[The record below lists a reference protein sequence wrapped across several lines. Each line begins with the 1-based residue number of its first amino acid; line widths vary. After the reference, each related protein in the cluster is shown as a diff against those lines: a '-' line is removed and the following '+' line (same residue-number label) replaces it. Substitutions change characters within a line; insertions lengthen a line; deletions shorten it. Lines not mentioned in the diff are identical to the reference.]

1 MSITAELAR
10 VAAAAPDA
18 PALLD
23 RDREL
28 TFRQLMAEVARVAA
42 GLAAHG
48 VPRGARVA
56 VPADRHWTTIAGAL
70 GVLHAGAAYLPVSP
84 GDPEDRVRSV
94 LTAGGAVAVL
104 GRGATLAALGP
115 ALRGLDAVP
124 LPFEGFAA
132 VPLPA
137 EGVAGVPLPA
147 EGVAGVPLP
156 AGGSAGGSAPAVS
169 PDDLAYLMFTSGSTG
184 VPKGVLVPHRAV
196 LTAGT
201 ALRDRY
207 GITHED
213 RVLNLTPLIW
223 DTSGEEI
230 YATLFGGAA
239 LVCDDRTADPSIAT
253 LLDVVE
259 DRGVTVVNLATA
271 LWNELVDH
279 LVTTGRPLPS
289 SLRVVVMGGEEAR
302 ARTVRLWSEHVPGH
316 VRLINAYGQTETVMV
331 THAADVGGLAGR
343 SLRDTDDVPI
353 GHPLPHIREILTDR
367 GDGTAEL
374 AVGGPTVAWGY
385 LHRPDLTGERFV
397 PVPGGRAYLTGDVVR
412 VRPDGGLTFLGRADR
427 QLKIRGV
434 RVEPAEVERAMTAC
448 PGVATAAV
456 FAVDGEHP
464 TLVGVYV
471 PSATDPA
478 DPADVLRALEARL
491 PRAMLP
497 HHVHPRPSL
506 PLTAT
511 GKVDVNALRA
521 TFTARA
527 PAPSAT
533 ADAPDVLAQVEAA
546 YREVL
551 DADADADSS
560 YFELGGDSLTAVRLL
575 SRLNQRFDV
584 RLGVRDVFDHPTPRL
599 LAEVVEA
606 RTLP

>member
-28 TFRQLMAEVARVAA
+28 TFRQLMAEVERVAA

-56 VPADRHWTTIAGAL
+56 VPAERHWTTIAGAL

-84 GDPEDRVRSV
+84 GDPEDRLRSV
-94 LTAGGAVAVL
+94 LTAGGAVAVI
-104 GRGATLAALGP
+104 GREPTLAALGP

-124 LPFEGFAA
+124 LPFER
-132 VPLPA
+132 L
-137 EGVAGVPLPA
+137 
-147 EGVAGVPLP
+147 
-156 AGGSAGGSAPAVS
+156 AGGSAPAVS

-239 LVCDDRTADPSIAT
+239 LVCDDRTADASIAT
-253 LLDVVE
+253 LLDVVA

-289 SLRVVVMGGEEAR
+289 SLRAVVMGGEEAR
-302 ARTVRLWSEHVPGH
+302 ARTVRLWSEHVPEH

-331 THAADVGGLAGR
+331 THAADIGGRSGR

-353 GHPLPHIREILTDR
+353 GHALPHIREILTDR

-385 LHRPDLTGERFV
+385 LHRPDLTGARFV
-397 PVPGGRAYLTGDVVR
+397 PAHDGRAYLTGDVVR

-448 PGVATAAV
+448 PGVTTATV
-456 FAVDGEHP
+456 FAVDGEHS

-478 DPADVLRALEARL
+478 DPADVMRALEARL

-497 HHVHPRPSL
+497 HHVHARPSL

-521 TFTARA
+521 TFTTRVLA
-527 PAPSAT
+527 PGAT
-533 ADAPDVLAQVEAA
+533 DDAPDVLAQVAAA

-551 DADADADSS
+551 DAAADADSS
-560 YFELGGDSLTAVRLL
+560 YFDLGGDSLTAVRLL

-599 LAEVVEA
+599 LAKVVEA
-606 RTLP
+606 RTPS